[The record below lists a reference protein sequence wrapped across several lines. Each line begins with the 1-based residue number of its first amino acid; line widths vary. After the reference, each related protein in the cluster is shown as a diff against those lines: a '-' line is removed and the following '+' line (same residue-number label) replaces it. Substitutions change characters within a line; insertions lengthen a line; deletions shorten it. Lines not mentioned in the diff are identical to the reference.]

1 MEKQRLRLRE
11 VCRDYDALLTLA
23 APGEAPLGLSST
35 GNAVFSAIWTLMGV
49 PTITLP
55 LLRGENGLPIGV
67 QVIAAEGADAKLLTV
82 AAQIMTSSSTARER

>member
-1 MEKQRLRLRE
+1 
-11 VCRDYDALLTLA
+11 
-23 APGEAPLGLSST
+23 
-35 GNAVFSAIWTLMGV
+35 MGV